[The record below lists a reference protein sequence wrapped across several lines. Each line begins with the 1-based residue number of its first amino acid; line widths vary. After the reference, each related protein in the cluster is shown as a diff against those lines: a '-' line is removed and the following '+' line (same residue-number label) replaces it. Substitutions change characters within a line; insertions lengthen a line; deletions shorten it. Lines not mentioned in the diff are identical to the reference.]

1 MRSVR
6 RSSPEVRLELTPLI
20 DVVFL
25 LLTFFVF
32 SLVLMVRADV
42 LDVKLPELG
51 AGRSAERA
59 PAITIV
65 IDEAGGLFIEGDP
78 AELNEV
84 GERVRSIRAQRGE
97 GAPLLLA
104 VDTQARSGDLIEL
117 ADRLN
122 AEGLGEFSVIGR
134 PSPGEGQAPD
144 EPAGTR
150 QPLGGFVPT
159 PPVTGGP
166 G

>member
-1 MRSVR
+1 M
-6 RSSPEVRLELTPLI
+6 RLELTPLI

-51 AGRSAERA
+51 AGRTAERV

-65 IDEAGGLFIEGDP
+65 IDEEGALFVEGEP
-78 AELNEV
+78 AELDEI
-84 GERVRSIRAQRGE
+84 GDRVRAIRDERGE
-97 GAPLLLA
+97 AAPLLLA
-104 VDTQARSGDLIEL
+104 VDAQGRSGDLIEL
-117 ADRLN
+117 ADTLN
-122 AEGLGEFSVIGR
+122 AEGIGEFSVIGR
-134 PSPGEGQAPD
+134 PTSDGDTPTGNN
-144 EPAGTR
+144 AGTAPPER
-150 QPLGGFVPT
+150 GFVPT
-159 PPVTGGP
+159 GPVIDEP

>member
-6 RSSPEVRLELTPLI
+6 RSSPDVRLEMTPLL

-51 AGRSAERA
+51 AGRAAERA

-65 IDEAGGLFIEGDP
+65 IDEEGSLFVEGEP
-78 AELNEV
+78 AVLAEI
-84 GERVRSIRAQRGE
+84 GDRVRALRTERGE
-97 GAPLLLA
+97 SAPVLLA
-104 VDTQARSGDLIEL
+104 VDAQGRSGDLIEL
-117 ADRLN
+117 ADTLN
-122 AEGLGEFSVIGR
+122 AEGIGEFSVIGR
-134 PSPGEGQAPD
+134 PAPGGETTPDPAAPG
-144 EPAGTR
+144 PANG
-150 QPLGGFVPT
+150 GGFVPT
-159 PPVTGGP
+159 GPVEE
-166 G
+166 